1 MVQLK
6 WDIKLTTHVHI
17 TFQKQQQQ
25 QQCGIP
31 NAEGK
36 EAIVWEWEW
45 LTDRMGSVTS
55 ISHVIKW
62 SRAQHLALPGHCG
75 ESQGA
80 K

>member
-1 MVQLK
+1 MPQQSSFIMRSTTKEWFSTEDSIYHVVMVQLK

-36 EAIVWEWEW
+36 EAIV
-45 LTDRMGSVTS
+45 
-55 ISHVIKW
+55 
-62 SRAQHLALPGHCG
+62 
-75 ESQGA
+75 
-80 K
+80 